1 MTFIQIVY
9 AADASVTA
17 ANTLLT
23 KIKTAILYPFISLLL
38 GLAVLMFLWGVFEMV
53 MNAESSEARA
63 KGRSHIFFGLIG
75 IVVMLSAL
83 AILQIAVAT
92 VGVQMPS

>member
-1 MTFIQIVY
+1 MTFIQIAY
-9 AADASVTA
+9 AADASAA
-17 ANTLLT
+17 ANALLT

-38 GLAVLMFLWGVFEMV
+38 GVAVLMFLWGVFEMV
-53 MNAESSEARA
+53 MNAENSEARV
-63 KGRSHIFFGLIG
+63 KGRSHILFGLIG

-92 VGVQMPS
+92 VGVTMPS